1 MGSYIN
7 PLGDGFELVLG
18 GNFYVDKTELI
29 TYTNAVM
36 NTPLR
41 FICFTRPR
49 RFGKTFAA
57 QMLASFYSKGAD
69 SRRIFEKMKVAHT
82 PCNKFDLEAP
92 PFDRYL
98 NRCNVLFWDMTRF
111 VLNGDGVDKALDFL
125 QSELIDDLKKE
136 FSNVDAS
143 NVRSLADM
151 IRTVYEATGERFY
164 IIIDEWDALFR
175 EAKNDISIQKKYI
188 DFLRELFKDAQLTR
202 CICGAYMTGILPIK
216 KYGTSSALTDFSEF
230 SMVDP
235 GELAEYVGF
244 TEEEVQRICAQ
255 RNVDFK
261 KMRYWYD
268 GYQFD
273 KVGHIYNPNSVIKA
287 AFSKKFKCYWN
298 KTETYELLKL
308 YLDLNVEGLKEGVIS
323 MLGGQRCRIDVD
335 SFSNDLVS
343 VDSKN
348 KVLTLLVH
356 LGYLAYDSE
365 RSEVYIPNAEIRD
378 EFIRSFRNGR
388 RSELVKAVEL
398 SDAILVATLEQ
409 NEDRVA
415 ELLGKI
421 HLAHTSPRFYANE
434 QALRSVVAMAY
445 LSAVDHYARFEEIGA
460 GRGYADILFLPLPGT
475 DKPALIIELKKGESA
490 QVAVDQIKEKRYTE
504 VLERHHY
511 QGSALLIGISFETDT
526 NHHRC
531 RIEKTTIN

>member
-151 IRTVYEATGERFY
+151 IRTVYETTGERFY

-298 KTETYELLKL
+298 KTETY
-308 YLDLNVEGLKEGVIS
+308 
-323 MLGGQRCRIDVD
+323 
-335 SFSNDLVS
+335 
-343 VDSKN
+343 
-348 KVLTLLVH
+348 
-356 LGYLAYDSE
+356 
-365 RSEVYIPNAEIRD
+365 
-378 EFIRSFRNGR
+378 
-388 RSELVKAVEL
+388 
-398 SDAILVATLEQ
+398 
-409 NEDRVA
+409 
-415 ELLGKI
+415 
-421 HLAHTSPRFYANE
+421 
-434 QALRSVVAMAY
+434 
-445 LSAVDHYARFEEIGA
+445 
-460 GRGYADILFLPLPGT
+460 
-475 DKPALIIELKKGESA
+475 
-490 QVAVDQIKEKRYTE
+490 
-504 VLERHHY
+504 
-511 QGSALLIGISFETDT
+511 
-526 NHHRC
+526 
-531 RIEKTTIN
+531 